1 MMLME
6 NKRNILLYAL
16 IVIVV
21 AAVAFLVV
29 YTIAAPGSY
38 PIKVKLQ
45 PVGYNSS
52 QGIYPYQTMYFNLV
66 LTNYGRYT
74 IKNMPVAVYVNNVLY
89 AQYNATIPGNL
100 NVTAHLNYTYPYNG
114 TYVFK
119 AVADPAGILKI
130 TNPSLATSIVK
141 LNVSEPETPNLFT
154 TLPNVNAT
162 YIKTFSLVGQGPEIS
177 SIFAN
182 TYNLSSFEKFFEPGY
197 VVVDSLLTQLIPEIY
212 VENGAYLHYANNS
225 TALSE
230 WIQTSANGSDVAY
243 LLSKYGL
250 RTKEFGPGS
259 SPSFI
264 SVLTNKTSICVTSD
278 SGWTKLLAYFNNSE
292 PQTCQNIIE
301 HTYSPTYANTLKADI
316 AGSNTLQSI
325 STNLQYANSTFAGK
339 AVTINSTNMSVTN
352 IFYNG
357 FGFFA
362 SYVRQHPPINS
373 FNQSCR
379 GLLYS
384 NATTKVSACS
394 VYMIP
399 ANGIN
404 TQNFSLVNTTQVT
417 SNYSMS
423 LYSFVNSTNL
433 INAHYNAVKLIGSLH
448 LNETPF
454 AWFSPFKNT
463 CETGIPGLGCAVKSY
478 NQSDSKLSL
487 RLSNGLQ
494 SGIRIN
500 TLGCYLLLNLKNESV
515 NAEIMPNST
524 LDLNAT
530 CSGIASSAAAVTT
543 NYTMVLNYTLENKT
557 SQSKGYADVVNS
569 YFP

>member
-1 MMLME
+1 ME
-6 NKRNILLYAL
+6 NKRSILLYAL
-16 IVIVV
+16 IVVVV
-21 AAVAFLVV
+21 AAVAFVVV
-29 YTIAAPGSY
+29 YTVVEPGSY
-38 PIKVKLQ
+38 PIKVQLK

-52 QGIYPYQTMYFNLV
+52 QAIYPYQTMYFNLV

-74 IKNMPVAVYVNNVLY
+74 IKNMPIAVYVNNVLY

-114 TYVFK
+114 TYAFK

-141 LNVSEPETPNLFT
+141 LNVSEPEAPNLFT
-154 TLPNVNAT
+154 TLPNANAT

-197 VVVDSLLTQLIPEIY
+197 IVVDSVLTQLIPEIY
-212 VENGAYLHYANNS
+212 VENGAYLHYANNT
-225 TALSE
+225 TALSD
-230 WIQTSANGSDVAY
+230 WIQTSANGSDIAF

-250 RTKEFGPGS
+250 RTREFGPAS

-264 SVLTNKTSICVTSD
+264 SVLTNETSICVTSN
-278 SGWTKLLAYFNNSE
+278 SGWTKMISYFNNSE
-292 PQTCQNIIE
+292 PQTCQNIMSN
-301 HTYSPTYANTLKADI
+301 TYSPMYANTLRADI

-325 STNLQYANSTFAGK
+325 SNGLEYTNSTFAGK
-339 AVTINSTNMSVTN
+339 AITINSTNMSVTN
-352 IFYNG
+352 IFYNN

-362 SYVRQHPPINS
+362 SYVRQHPPIKS
-373 FNQSCR
+373 LNQSCR

-384 NATTKVSACS
+384 NSTTGVSACS
-394 VYMIP
+394 VYAIP

-404 TQNFSLVNTTQVT
+404 THNFSLVNTTQIT
-417 SNYSMS
+417 RNYTIS

-433 INAHYNAVKLIGSLH
+433 INAHYNAVKLIGSLR

-454 AWFSPFKNT
+454 AWFSPFKNS
-463 CETGIPGLGCAVKSY
+463 CETGIPGLDCTVKSF

-487 RLSNGLQ
+487 SFFNSLHSR
-494 SGIRIN
+494 IKIN
-500 TLGCYLLLNLKNESV
+500 TLGCYLLLNLRNESV
-515 NAEIMPNST
+515 NSEITPNST

-543 NYTMVLNYTLENKT
+543 NYTMELNYTLENKT